1 MLRVNEIEDVKDY
14 AKGKGYEGIVEMI
27 EAYQKSNH
35 LQSQAMIVDQ
45 IRQDQSKGYTGLA
58 TGYLWDQMDQATR
71 DLFEEI
77 AVEHGFTS
85 KQVEL
90 NHRVLEQIRQQVNSI
105 QRHKEWKPVIET
117 LCESFSFFRSQENK
131 FTLFLNFE
139 RKMEN
144 YRIRASVNI
153 TSQTKFMKFFFV
165 YKELDSND
173 ALMDP
178 IMFNHRY
185 GPDKSFR
192 DVIDLSY
199 HPVLEQVI
207 VEDTLPVIL
216 EFVRHFVS
224 DVDIQLQGL
233 FPGS

>member
-1 MLRVNEIEDVKDY
+1 LGLVK
-14 AKGKGYEGIVEMI
+14 EFEFT
-27 EAYQKSNH
+27 
-35 LQSQAMIVDQ
+35 VDFF
-45 IRQDQSKGYTGLA
+45 
-58 TGYLWDQMDQATR
+58 W
-71 DLFEEI
+71 E
-77 AVEHGFTS
+77 
-85 KQVEL
+85 
-90 NHRVLEQIRQQVNSI
+90 
-105 QRHKEWKPVIET
+105 ET